1 MAVTKTWDIAAMDS
15 APTEGSLSDVV
26 KTIHW
31 NCRGTETVG
40 SGESAVTYDSYF
52 YGCIGLADAD
62 ASSFTDFASITK
74 ANAIAWVQAE
84 LGTDE
89 VTNIENGL
97 EAKITEQKTPS
108 IETKTLP
115 WT

>member
-1 MAVTKTWDIAAMDS
+1 MAVTKTWDIVAMDS

-31 NCRGTETVG
+31 NCTGTETVG
-40 SGESAVTYDSYF
+40 SDTYSSYS
-52 YGCIGLADAD
+52 YGCVGLAAAD
-62 ASSFTDFASITK
+62 PSSFTEFASITK
-74 ANAIAWVQAE
+74 DNAIAWTQAAI
-84 LGTDE
+84 GTDG
-89 VTNIENGL
+89 VTSIETGL
-97 EAKITEQKTPS
+97 EDKITEQKTPS

>member
-40 SGESAVTYDSYF
+40 SGESAVTYDSYS

>member
-40 SGESAVTYDSYF
+40 SGESAVTYNSYS

-74 ANAIAWVQAE
+74 TNAIAWVQAA

>member
-40 SGESAVTYDSYF
+40 SGESAVTYNSYS

-74 ANAIAWVQAE
+74 DNAIAWVQAA

>member
-40 SGESAVTYDSYF
+40 SGESAVTYDSYS

-74 ANAIAWVQAE
+74 ANAIAWAQAA
-84 LGTDE
+84 LGADE
-89 VTNIENGL
+89 VT
-97 EAKITEQKTPS
+97 S
-108 IETKTLP
+108 IETALEAEVNAVITPTTGTGVP
-115 WT
+115 W